1 MSLAWKLNRL
11 RAMGLGELSYRLRQA
26 TQARCERLLPIPS
39 PPAPRGHSG
48 SPWLEQLPRGFDAA
62 PYLAAAERILQGR
75 FDVFAMRDAPLGF
88 PPDWNRDPKTGTTA
102 PRIFGK
108 TLNYRDEALVGDIKY
123 LWEINRHLELVTLA
137 QAYHLSG
144 DMRFATGVRDLLE
157 SWFDQCPYPL
167 GPNWTSSLEHAV
179 RLANWSVTWHLLG
192 CDRAPLFQDAAGAD
206 FRSRWLQAIYRHC
219 RFIAGYFSRHSS
231 ANNHLFGEYMGLYLG
246 ATVWPLWDES
256 AGWQALAR
264 RGLEEEAQRQN
275 AADGVNRE
283 QAFWY
288 LHEVADMML
297 LCGLYGRANGAE
309 FSAAFWGRLEAM
321 LGFIATIMDRQG
333 HVPMVGDAD
342 DAVMVRWVPGQAA
355 PNDSGFNVYRS
366 LLATGAVLFGR
377 ADFRQ
382 KADAFDDKSRW
393 LLGDGAA
400 ARYEALPAMGAP
412 PPAPPQFSAGG
423 YWLLGD
429 AFDTPEEVRILA
441 DAGPL
446 GYLSIAAHGHADALA
461 FTLSVGGQEVLI
473 DPGTYAYHTEKK
485 WRDYFR
491 GTAAHNTAQVDGL
504 DQSVAGGNFL
514 WLRHAQAR
522 CLNFETTSS
531 EDVWEAQHDG
541 YQRLPDP
548 VIHRRRL
555 VLDKAARK
563 LTVTDTLECTGRH
576 TAALHWH
583 FAESCAVELQGNT
596 AVARCGD
603 MRVRLILPAQGG
615 RAEIVR
621 GAENPPLGW
630 ISRRFDEKYP
640 TSCLR
645 WTTDLQ
651 GTTQWASEI
660 QIETEGDGQ

>member
-11 RAMGLGELSYRLRQA
+11 RAMGLGELSYRLHQA
-26 TQARCERLLPIPS
+26 AQARWERLLPMPS

-48 SPWLEQLPRGFDAA
+48 SPWLEVLPRAFDVA
-62 PYLAAAERILQGR
+62 PYLAAAERFLQGH
-75 FDVFAMRDAPLGF
+75 FDVFALGDAALGF

-102 PRIFGK
+102 PRVFGK
-108 TLNYRDEALVGDIKY
+108 TLNYRDEAVVGDIKY

-144 DMRFATGVRDLLE
+144 DMRFAEGVRELLE

-192 CDRAPLFQDAAGAD
+192 CDRAPLFKDEAGAA
-206 FRSRWLQAIYRHC
+206 FRSRWLHAIYLHC
-219 RFIAGYFSRHSS
+219 RFIAGHFSRHSS

-256 AGWQALAR
+256 TGWQALAR
-264 RGLEEEAQRQN
+264 QGLEEETQRQN

-309 FSAAFWGRLEAM
+309 FSTAFWARLEAM
-321 LGFIATIMDRQG
+321 LAFVASLIDTAGN
-333 HVPMVGDAD
+333 VPQVGDAD
-342 DAVMVRWVPGQAA
+342 DAVMVRWVPGRAT

-366 LLATGAVLFGR
+366 LLATGAVIFAR
-377 ADFRQ
+377 ADFKQ
-382 KADAFDDKSRW
+382 KASAFDEKSRW

-400 ARYEALPAMGAP
+400 ARFDALSADTARAP
-412 PPAPPQFSAGG
+412 QREFPQGG

-429 AFDTPEEVRILA
+429 ALDTPGEIRVLA

-461 FTLSVGGQEVLI
+461 FTLSAGGQEVLI
-473 DPGTYAYHTEKK
+473 DPGTYAYHTEKH

-491 GTAAHNTAQVDGL
+491 GTAAHNTVQVDGL

-514 WLRHAQAR
+514 WLRHTQAR
-522 CLNFETTSS
+522 CLKFETTP
-531 EDVWEAQHDG
+531 EQDLWEGEHDG
-541 YQRLPDP
+541 YKRLDDP
-548 VIHRRRL
+548 VTHKRRL
-555 VLDKAARK
+555 VLDKAERA
-563 LTVTDTLECTGRH
+563 LTVTDTLECKDRH

-583 FAESCAVELQGNT
+583 FAEGCVLELHGNT
-596 AVARCGD
+596 AVARCGK
-603 MRVRLILPAQGG
+603 VRITIALPPEGG
-615 RAEIVR
+615 RAELVR

-640 TSCLR
+640 TCCLR
-645 WTTDLQ
+645 WATECQ
-651 GTTQWASEI
+651 GTKQCVTRIEI
-660 QIETEGDGQ
+660 QIEGDGQ